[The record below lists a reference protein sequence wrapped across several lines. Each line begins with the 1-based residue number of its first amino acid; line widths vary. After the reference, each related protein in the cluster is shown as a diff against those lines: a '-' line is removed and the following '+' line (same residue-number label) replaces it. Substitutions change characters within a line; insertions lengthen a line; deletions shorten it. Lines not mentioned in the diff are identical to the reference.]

1 MVVNT
6 PKQTHLGSMEHTG
19 MNGISPEQE
28 IYLRY
33 RIRATYRDL
42 RAADPATSP
51 LESSNQRLCVGNRQ
65 HTKSIAR
72 YIAPDNR
79 EP

>member
-1 MVVNT
+1 M
-6 PKQTHLGSMEHTG
+6 Q
-19 MNGISPEQE
+19 GISPEQE

-33 RIRATYRDL
+33 RIRETYRDL
-42 RAADPATSP
+42 RTADPATSP

-72 YIAPDNR
+72 HISLDDR
-79 EP
+79 GL